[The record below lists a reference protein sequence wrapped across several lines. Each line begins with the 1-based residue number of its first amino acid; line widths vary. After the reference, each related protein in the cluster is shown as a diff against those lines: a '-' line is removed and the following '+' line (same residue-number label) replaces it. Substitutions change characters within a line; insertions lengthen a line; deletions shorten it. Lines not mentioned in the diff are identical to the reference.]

1 MIIKATPRE
10 EITKIM
16 MRVILLKI
24 KAGIFS
30 GLEKLLIAQEKKE
43 VNTEMAKMI
52 ETTIEDEKVHQLWKS
67 MTEEAMSLLNM

>member
-10 EITKIM
+10 KITKIM